1 MNLISNTLPSDI
13 TLAQPA
19 NATGDNELS
28 QESFLKLL
36 TAQLQYQDP
45 FKPVDNQ
52 EMVAQMASISTST
65 GITEMKESLEAIANS
80 LSATRLS
87 DTASWIGHSILV
99 PGQFAVA
106 DTKGHYSGEFNL
118 NESTDDLSIDLLN
131 SNGEIVQYVELGAQ
145 QAGPIAF
152 SFDSAGIDHGRL
164 RVRVNGGDIK
174 DLATWV
180 PVASVSSPAN
190 GQEAKLVTPVGNFDP
205 SEALRLG

>member
-1 MNLISNTLPSDI
+1 MTLVSNNLPSDI

-19 NATGDNELS
+19 NAIGNNDLN

-45 FKPVDNQ
+45 FKPVDNK
-52 EMVAQMASISTST
+52 EMVAQMASISTTT
-65 GITEMKESLEAIANS
+65 GITEMKQSLEAIANS
-80 LSATRLS
+80 LSSTRLA

-99 PGQFAVA
+99 PGQFTVA
-106 DTKGHYSGEFNL
+106 DSKGHYSGEFNL
-118 NESTDDLSIDLLN
+118 NEDTDALSIDLLN
-131 SNGEIVQYVELGAQ
+131 SSGEIVEYVELGAQ
-145 QAGPIAF
+145 KAGPVVF
-152 SFDSAGIDHGRL
+152 SFDTDNTDLGRL
-164 RVRVNGGDIK
+164 RVRVNGGDVS

-190 GQEAKLVTPVGNFDP
+190 GQDAKLVTPVGNFDP

>member
-1 MNLISNTLPSDI
+1 MTLISSNLPSDI

-19 NATGDNELS
+19 NATGNNDLN

-45 FKPVDNQ
+45 FKPVDNK
-52 EMVAQMASISTST
+52 EMVAQMASISTTT
-65 GITEMKESLEAIANS
+65 GITEMKQSLESIANS
-80 LSATRLS
+80 LNSTRLA

-106 DTKGHYSGEFNL
+106 DSKGHYSGEFNL
-118 NESTDDLSIDLLN
+118 NEDTDALSIDLLN
-131 SNGEIVQYVELGAQ
+131 SSGEIVQYVELGAQ
-145 QAGPIAF
+145 KAGPVAF
-152 SFDSAGIDHGRL
+152 SFDTDNTDLGRL
-164 RVRVNGGDIK
+164 RVRVSGGQVS

-180 PVASVSSPAN
+180 PVASVSSPAS
-190 GQEAKLVTPVGNFDP
+190 GQDAKLVTPVGNFDP

>member
-1 MNLISNTLPSDI
+1 MTAISSNIPSDL

-19 NATGDNELS
+19 NATGNSELS

-65 GITEMKESLEAIANS
+65 GITEMKESLEAIASSLNS
-80 LSATRLS
+80 SRLA

-106 DTKGHYSGEFNL
+106 DTNGNYGGEFNL
-118 NESTDDLSIDLLN
+118 NADTDSLSIDLLN
-131 SNGEIVQYVELGAQ
+131 SSGEIVQYVELGAQ
-145 QAGPIAF
+145 KAGPIAF
-152 SFDSAGIDHGRL
+152 SFDSENTDLGRL
-164 RVRVNGGDIK
+164 RVRVNGGQIS

-180 PVASVSSPAN
+180 PVASVSSPAS
-190 GQEAKLVTPVGNFDP
+190 GQDAKLVTPVGNFDP